1 MQVFVN
7 QKEVSTSATHL
18 DQLIAELGLPA
29 QGVAAAVDNKMVTRT
44 AWATFALSEGAHIT
58 VIKAACG
65 G

>member
-7 QKEVSTSATHL
+7 NNEVTTEATNL
-18 DQLIAELGLPA
+18 SELIAQLGLPA
-29 QGVAAAVDNKMVTRT
+29 QGVAAAVDNKMVPRT
-44 AWATFALSEGAHIT
+44 QWDGFALDEGAKVT